1 MKFGRKI
8 IIWLIIGA
16 TFYLLLGYHFI
27 FVGGNVKFLKKS
39 SLTLNYTFFS
49 VRGKSNESILAIDEL
64 RKDGIGD
71 LLVEAGNM
79 TEEEKERLMA
89 RFEYRGN

>member
-8 IIWLIIGA
+8 ILWLIVGG
-16 TFYLLLGYHFI
+16 TLYFLLSYHFI
-27 FVGGNVKFLKKS
+27 FIGGNVKFLKKG

-71 LLVEAGNM
+71 ILVEAGIM
-79 TEEEKERLMA
+79 TEEEKESLTA
-89 RFEYRGN
+89 RYEY